1 MAALRHSSNAWLS
14 LRQKKTSYRRGGVVT
29 GSLQATSGNTA
40 LLLLPT
46 LNTQGVCRK
55 DFFLS
60 TYIETTES
68 EKSSRKM
75 NFFLFFFW
83 QVSRKKNRRPRGTV
97 TGLLHTVPGHS
108 TAIIANTQHTRS
120 LQEVFSSLHILRQ
133 QNLKKVPND
142 VKKIQNS

>member
-1 MAALRHSSNAWLS
+1 MRENGS
-14 LRQKKTSYRRGGVVT
+14 LKTLVQCLAFFEAKKNQLPKGGVVT

-83 QVSRKKNRRPRGTV
+83 QVSRKKKPATKGDGHRFIAHCAGAQ
-97 TGLLHTVPGHS
+97 HCYYCQHS
-108 TAIIANTQHTRS
+108 THKEFAGGFFLATYIETTES
-120 LQEVFSSLHILRQ
+120 EKSSQ
-133 QNLKKVPND
+133 
-142 VKKIQNS
+142 